1 MGGALGSDEPM
12 KTSNLKS
19 TYELIVASEA
29 EDKKRFVLE
38 TVIYALFIL
47 SAVFSIWQ
55 VAIQPIVVPTTVAA
69 ATVNASQLACS

>member
-1 MGGALGSDEPM
+1 M

-19 TYELIVASEA
+19 TYELVVESEY
-29 EDKKRFVLE
+29 EDKNRSVFE

-55 VAIQPIVVPTTVAA
+55 FAIQPVVVPTSVAA
-69 ATVNASQLACS
+69 ATTETCQVGPC

>member
-1 MGGALGSDEPM
+1 M

-19 TYELIVASEA
+19 TYELVVESEY
-29 EDKKRFVLE
+29 EDKNRSVLE

-55 VAIQPIVVPTTVAA
+55 FAIQPVVLPTSIAA
-69 ATVNASQLACS
+69 ATIESCQVGPC

>member
-1 MGGALGSDEPM
+1 M

-19 TYELIVASEA
+19 TYELVVESEN
-29 EDKKRFVLE
+29 EDKNRSFFE

-55 VAIQPIVVPTTVAA
+55 FAIQPVVVPTSVAA
-69 ATVNASQLACS
+69 ATTETCQVGPC

>member
-1 MGGALGSDEPM
+1 M

-19 TYELIVASEA
+19 TYELVVESEY
-29 EDKKRFVLE
+29 EDRNRSVLE

-55 VAIQPIVVPTTVAA
+55 FAIQPVVVPTSAA
-69 ATVNASQLACS
+69 AAKIETCQVGPC

>member
-1 MGGALGSDEPM
+1 M

-19 TYELIVASEA
+19 TYELIVESEV
-29 EDKKRFVLE
+29 EDKNRSVVE

-55 VAIQPIVVPTTVAA
+55 FAIQPIIVP
-69 ATVNASQLACS
+69 ASLASNVETSQVSRT

>member
-1 MGGALGSDEPM
+1 M

-19 TYELIVASEA
+19 TYELVVESEY
-29 EDKKRFVLE
+29 EDKNRSVLE

-55 VAIQPIVVPTTVAA
+55 FAIQPVVVPTSVAA
-69 ATVNASQLACS
+69 ATTETCQVGPC

>member
-1 MGGALGSDEPM
+1 M

-19 TYELIVASEA
+19 TYELVVESEH
-29 EDKKRFVLE
+29 EDKNRTVLE

-55 VAIQPIVVPTTVAA
+55 FAIQPVVVPTSVVAA
-69 ATVNASQLACS
+69 TIETCQVTHA

>member
-1 MGGALGSDEPM
+1 M

-19 TYELIVASEA
+19 TYELVVESEY
-29 EDKKRFVLE
+29 EDKNRSVVE

-55 VAIQPIVVPTTVAA
+55 FAIQPVVLPTSVAA
-69 ATVNASQLACS
+69 ATSETCQVGPC

>member
-1 MGGALGSDEPM
+1 M

-19 TYELIVASEA
+19 TYELVVESEY
-29 EDKKRFVLE
+29 EDRNRSVLE

-55 VAIQPIVVPTTVAA
+55 FAIQPVVVPTSVAA
-69 ATVNASQLACS
+69 ATTETCQVGPC

>member
-1 MGGALGSDEPM
+1 M

-19 TYELIVASEA
+19 TYELVMESEY
-29 EDKKRFVLE
+29 EDKNRSVLE

-55 VAIQPIVVPTTVAA
+55 FAIQPVVLPTSIAA
-69 ATVNASQLACS
+69 ATIESCQVGPC

>member
-1 MGGALGSDEPM
+1 M

-19 TYELIVASEA
+19 TYELVMESEY
-29 EDKKRFVLE
+29 EDKNRSVVE

-55 VAIQPIVVPTTVAA
+55 FAIQPVVVPTSVAA
-69 ATVNASQLACS
+69 AQIETCQVGPC

>member
-1 MGGALGSDEPM
+1 M

-19 TYELIVASEA
+19 TYDLVMASES
-29 EDKKRFVLE
+29 EDRNRSLLE

-55 VAIQPIVVPTTVAA
+55 FAIQPVVVPTSVAA
-69 ATVNASQLACS
+69 ATTGTCQVGPC

>member
-1 MGGALGSDEPM
+1 M

-19 TYELIVASEA
+19 TYDLVVASEY
-29 EDKKRFVLE
+29 EDKNRSVLE

-55 VAIQPIVVPTTVAA
+55 FAIQPVVVPTRVAA
-69 ATVNASQLACS
+69 AAAETCQFTHV

>member
-1 MGGALGSDEPM
+1 M

-19 TYELIVASEA
+19 TYELVVESEY
-29 EDKKRFVLE
+29 EDKNRSVLE

-55 VAIQPIVVPTTVAA
+55 FAIQPVVVPTSVTA
-69 ATVNASQLACS
+69 ATIETCQVGPC

>member
-1 MGGALGSDEPM
+1 M

-19 TYELIVASEA
+19 TYELVVESEY
-29 EDKKRFVLE
+29 EDRNRSVLE

-55 VAIQPIVVPTTVAA
+55 FAIQPVVLPTSIAA
-69 ATVNASQLACS
+69 ATIESCQVGPC

>member
-1 MGGALGSDEPM
+1 M

-19 TYELIVASEA
+19 TYELVMESEY
-29 EDKKRFVLE
+29 EDKNRSVLE

-55 VAIQPIVVPTTVAA
+55 FAIQPVVVPTSVAA
-69 ATVNASQLACS
+69 ATTETCQVGPC

>member
-1 MGGALGSDEPM
+1 M

-19 TYELIVASEA
+19 TYELVVESEN
-29 EDKKRFVLE
+29 EDKNRSFFE

-55 VAIQPIVVPTTVAA
+55 FAIRPVVVPTSVAA
-69 ATVNASQLACS
+69 ATTETCQVGPC

>member
-1 MGGALGSDEPM
+1 M

-19 TYELIVASEA
+19 TYELVVESEY
-29 EDKKRFVLE
+29 EDRNRSVLE

-55 VAIQPIVVPTTVAA
+55 FAIQPVVVPTSVVAA
-69 ATVNASQLACS
+69 TIETCQVTHA

>member
-1 MGGALGSDEPM
+1 M

-19 TYELIVASEA
+19 TYELVVESEN
-29 EDKKRFVLE
+29 EDKNRSFFE

-55 VAIQPIVVPTTVAA
+55 FAIQPVVVPTSVAA
-69 ATVNASQLACS
+69 ATTEHAKSGPADV

>member
-1 MGGALGSDEPM
+1 M

-19 TYELIVASEA
+19 TYELVVESEY
-29 EDKKRFVLE
+29 EDKNRSLLE

-55 VAIQPIVVPTTVAA
+55 FAIQPVVVPTSVAA
-69 ATVNASQLACS
+69 ATPQTCEIGC

>member
-1 MGGALGSDEPM
+1 M

-19 TYELIVASEA
+19 TYELVVESEY
-29 EDKKRFVLE
+29 EDKNRSVLE

-55 VAIQPIVVPTTVAA
+55 FAIQPVVLPTSVAA
-69 ATVNASQLACS
+69 ATTTETCQVGPC

>member
-1 MGGALGSDEPM
+1 M

-19 TYELIVASEA
+19 TYELVMESEY
-29 EDKKRFVLE
+29 EDKNRSVLE

-55 VAIQPIVVPTTVAA
+55 FAIQPVVLPTSIAA
-69 ATVNASQLACS
+69 ATIESSQVGPC

>member
-1 MGGALGSDEPM
+1 M

-19 TYELIVASEA
+19 TYELVVESEY
-29 EDKKRFVLE
+29 EDKSRSVVE

-55 VAIQPIVVPTTVAA
+55 FAIQPVVVPTSVAA
-69 ATVNASQLACS
+69 ATVETCQVGPC

>member
-1 MGGALGSDEPM
+1 M

-19 TYELIVASEA
+19 TYELVVESEY
-29 EDKKRFVLE
+29 EDKNRSVLE

-55 VAIQPIVVPTTVAA
+55 FAIQPVVLPTSVAA
-69 ATVNASQLACS
+69 ATTETCQVGPC

>member
-1 MGGALGSDEPM
+1 M

-19 TYELIVASEA
+19 TYELVVESEY
-29 EDKKRFVLE
+29 EDKNRSVLE

-55 VAIQPIVVPTTVAA
+55 FAIQPVVLPTSVAA
-69 ATVNASQLACS
+69 ATSETCQVGPC

>member
-1 MGGALGSDEPM
+1 M

-19 TYELIVASEA
+19 TYDLVMASES
-29 EDKKRFVLE
+29 EDKNRSVLE

-55 VAIQPIVVPTTVAA
+55 FAIQPVVVPTSVAA
-69 ATVNASQLACS
+69 AATETCQVGPC

>member
-1 MGGALGSDEPM
+1 MGGGEPM

-19 TYELIVASEA
+19 TYEMIVESET
-29 EDKKRFVLE
+29 EDKNRSVLE

-55 VAIQPIVVPTTVAA
+55 FAIQPIVVPTSVAA
-69 ATVNASQLACS
+69 ATVNASQVACS

>member
-1 MGGALGSDEPM
+1 M

-19 TYELIVASEA
+19 TYDLVIASES
-29 EDKKRFVLE
+29 EDKNRSVLE

-55 VAIQPIVVPTTVAA
+55 FAIQPVVVPTSVAA
-69 ATVNASQLACS
+69 ATTETCQVGPC

>member
-1 MGGALGSDEPM
+1 M

-19 TYELIVASEA
+19 TYDLVMASES
-29 EDKKRFVLE
+29 EDKNRSVLE

-55 VAIQPIVVPTTVAA
+55 FAIQPVVVPTSVAA
-69 ATVNASQLACS
+69 ATTETCQVGPC